1 MDRKQR
7 EQFRDIV
14 LAAMEAKAWSAATVA
29 KEAKVSQTTMT
40 KITRAENVT
49 PGTVGK
55 VRRAL
60 GIQALARA
68 QAKEGYTTDV
78 ELVRDTIGIIL
89 RDTPEAD
96 RAAKAAAMF
105 AALAAISD
113 TGDTPKG

>member
-78 ELVRDTIGIIL
+78 ELVRDTIGMIL
-89 RDTPEAD
+89 RDTPEGE
-96 RAAKAAAMF
+96 RAAKAAAML
-105 AALAAISD
+105 AALVALAERD
-113 TGDTPKG
+113 ATPEV